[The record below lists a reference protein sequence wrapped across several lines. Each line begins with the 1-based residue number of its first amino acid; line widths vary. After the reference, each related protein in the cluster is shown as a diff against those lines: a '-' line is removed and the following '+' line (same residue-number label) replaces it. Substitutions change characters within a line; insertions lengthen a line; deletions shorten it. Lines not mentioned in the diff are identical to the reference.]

1 MALATALSN
10 EQLMKYAP
18 SVFATEASSETS
30 DKYTFIPTSNI
41 VEALRKE
48 GFVPVKAQQSNVRTE
63 DGKMF
68 AKHSL
73 RFRMDSIL
81 NGLSVGDEVPEL
93 VLVNSHNRSSGFQ
106 LSAGM
111 YRLVCSNGMTVK
123 SSNFGD
129 ISVRHSGNI
138 IDNVIEGSARIIEEM
153 PKIVDAV
160 HQYKSLILSPEH
172 QQIFAEAALQLRYP
186 FDDEGKST
194 SPIQS
199 SQLLQVRR
207 TADAGNDLWKTFNR
221 VQENFIRGGMRG
233 VGTTGKRTKL
243 RGHYVSIRRSAC

>member
-1 MALATALSN
+1 
-10 EQLMKYAP
+10 
-18 SVFATEASSETS
+18 
-30 DKYTFIPTSNI
+30 
-41 VEALRKE
+41 
-48 GFVPVKAQQSNVRTE
+48 
-63 DGKMF
+63 
-68 AKHSL
+68 
-73 RFRMDSIL
+73 
-81 NGLSVGDEVPEL
+81 
-93 VLVNSHNRSSGFQ
+93 
-106 LSAGM
+106 M

-160 HQYKSLILSPEH
+160 HQYKSLILTPEH

-207 TADAGNDLWKTFNR
+207 TADVGGDLWKTFNR

-243 RGHYVSIRRSAC
+243 RGIKSVSEDLRVNKALWLLTETMATMMQ